1 MQCITK
7 ARQREGF
14 RSLKTHVKE
23 ETISRIYD
31 IDMVSIRGL
40 PICDITCVCT
50 GVVDM
55 CGPVPYHDI
64 LRVNTVQEICV
75 TFVGEGGAERNSGA
89 E

>member
-1 MQCITK
+1 VQCITK
-7 ARQREGF
+7 ARQTDGF

-23 ETISRIYD
+23 ET

-75 TFVGEGGAERNSGA
+75 TFVAEGGAERNSGA